1 MPKKPTKRRRKPP
14 ANPSA
19 FTINRAL
26 LPYMRAPVAD
36 WEKISRRLATT
47 RSRAPIA
54 ALRSAEAFTL
64 LAEYLRARA
73 YGSSHDEA
81 GREAYG
87 ALIGVRH
94 ALGIT
99 FYRSTP
105 NPFRHA

>member
-1 MPKKPTKRRRKPP
+1 MPKKSPRAKRRKPT
-14 ANPSA
+14 A
-19 FTINRAL
+19 FTIDRTLAA
-26 LPYMRAPVAD
+26 YARAPVAD
-36 WEKISRRLATT
+36 WERLSRRLATT
-47 RSRAPIA
+47 RSRAPLA
-54 ALRSAEAFTL
+54 CLRSAEAFTL
-64 LAEYLRARA
+64 LAAYLRARA

-81 GREAYG
+81 GQEAYG